1 MPIRVYG
8 GLDTAF
14 SSTVLRRVPRSL
26 QRAALSQT
34 PQPFPISEYQGL
46 RVNWYGAVWLS
57 DEYVRQWA
65 PLTCLKGDSLFL
77 AIKIEVECPHLLV
90 SGKLETIV
98 VPVNL
103 LKTLNAT
110 DALWREPA

>member
-77 AIKIEVECPHLLV
+77 AIKIDIECPHLLV
-90 SGKLETIV
+90 SGKLEIIV
-98 VPVNL
+98 VP
-103 LKTLNAT
+103 
-110 DALWREPA
+110 EIC